1 MFKILLI
8 EDDEKLNKFIK
19 TVLQKH
25 NYEVDGIILPIDA
38 YDLMMKKSYD
48 LIISDIMM
56 PEIDGFEL
64 AQSIREND
72 LNIPIL
78 FISAKDEF
86 EAKKQSFL
94 LGVDDYMVKPI
105 DINELILRVG
115 ALLRRTKINKEK
127 KLQIKNTTI
136 DTETLKIYH
145 NGNEIEFSSKEFKI
159 LFKLL
164 SNPNKIFTRTQII
177 SDCFGMFSESTDR
190 TIDVHINHI
199 REKLI
204 DNDDFKIVTI
214 RGLGYKAVIEDE
226 KTTK

>member
-1 MFKILLI
+1 MLKILLI

-19 TVLQKH
+19 TILQKH
-25 NYEVDGIILPIDA
+25 NYDVDGIVYPVDA

-56 PEIDGFEL
+56 PEVDGFEL
-64 AQSIREND
+64 ALSIREND
-72 LNIPIL
+72 LHIPIL

-105 DINELILRVG
+105 DVNELILRVG

-127 KLQIKNTTI
+127 KLQIKNTI
-136 DTETLKIYH
+136 VDTETLKLYYS
-145 NGNEIEFSSKEFKI
+145 GKEIEFSSKEFKI

-164 SNPNKIFTRTQII
+164 SNPNKIFTRQQII
-177 SDCFGMFSESTDR
+177 ADCFGMFNESTDR

-199 REKLI
+199 REKLA
-204 DNDDFKIVTI
+204 DNNDFRIVTI
-214 RGLGYKAVIEDE
+214 RGLGYKVVIDDE
-226 KTTK
+226 KNTK

>member
-1 MFKILLI
+1 MKILVV
-8 EDDEKLNKFIK
+8 DDEELLVKGIRFN
-19 TVLQKH
+19 LQ
-25 NYEVDGIILPIDA
+25 NEGYEVITGTNGLEAVTAAKNQNPN
-38 YDLMMKKSYD
+38 
-48 LIISDIMM
+48 LIVLDVMM
-56 PEIDGFEL
+56 PEVDGFEL

-72 LNIPIL
+72 SNVPIL

-105 DINELILRVG
+105 DVNELILRVG

-127 KLQIKNTTI
+127 KLKIKNTII
-136 DTETLKIYH
+136 DTETLKLYKD
-145 NGNEIEFSSKEFKI
+145 GEEIDFSSKEFKI

-177 SDCFGMFSESTDR
+177 TDCFGMFSESTDR

-199 REKLI
+199 REKLAN
-204 DNDDFKIVTI
+204 NDDFKIVTI
-214 RGLGYKAVIEDE
+214 RGLGYKAVTFDE
-226 KTTK
+226 